1 MKAIVFAIA
10 LALPAAV
17 LAQSDMKGMD
27 MDHKGMDMKDHKGMD
42 MKGMDGM
49 MGEKSMSKDEKSQMT
64 HKTTGVVKSVDAQ
77 KGVAT
82 LAHDPVPTLKWP
94 SMTMSFAVKDKT
106 MLDKLQPG
114 KKVEFEFVQQGK
126 DNVITSVK

>member
-1 MKAIVFAIA
+1 MKKIAIVFALAIA
-10 LALPAAV
+10 APSTLL
-17 LAQSDMKGMD
+17 
-27 MDHKGMDMKDHKGMD
+27 GMDMKDHKSMD
-42 MKGMDGM
+42 MKNMDGM
-49 MGEKSMSKDEKSQMT
+49 KMDGKSMPTGEKGRTT
-64 HKTTGVVKSVDAQ
+64 HKTTGVVKSVDAK
-77 KGVAT
+77 KGSAT
-82 LAHDPVPTLKWP
+82 LAHDPVPSLKWP